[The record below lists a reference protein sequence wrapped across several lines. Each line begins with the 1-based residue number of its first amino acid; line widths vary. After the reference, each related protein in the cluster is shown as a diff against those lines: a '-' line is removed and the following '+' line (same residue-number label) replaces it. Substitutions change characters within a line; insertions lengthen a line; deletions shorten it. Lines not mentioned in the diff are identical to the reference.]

1 MPSVLIEVRKRYP
14 QEEEIA
20 LMEAVHAALLEA
32 FRILPHDK
40 NIRLVVHEPHRFA
53 CPPDREKPEFY
64 THISIDAFTGRSL
77 DAKRNLYMAIVKN
90 LEPFGIPKNHVK
102 ILLRE
107 IPKENWGIRGGQAGC
122 DVELGFKVDV

>member
-1 MPSVLIEVRKRYP
+1 MPSILIEVRKKYR

-77 DAKRNLYMAIVKN
+77 DAKLK
-90 LEPFGIPKNHVK
+90 P
-102 ILLRE
+102 
-107 IPKENWGIRGGQAGC
+107 
-122 DVELGFKVDV
+122 D

>member
-1 MPSVLIEVRKRYP
+1 MPSVLIEVRKKYR
-14 QEEEIA
+14 QEEGIA
-20 LMEAVHAALLEA
+20 LMASVHAALREA
-32 FRILPHDK
+32 FRILSHDK

>member
-1 MPSVLIEVRKRYP
+1 MPSILIEVRKKYR